1 MKNTLGISM
10 FCLVVLSGCNNLKS
24 VADKQQV
31 KVAAVEVP
39 NFQNRGHELVY
50 NMVQKVGNYNKLQQ
64 KKDVVYTYTYQTAD
78 GKKDVSTE
86 KYSFDGEWSYGHM
99 QQHERTLPDLAG
111 TLEQGYD
118 GSEYWIKHNGVVLT
132 DPAIVKRAIFSRATN
147 FYWFAMMQKV
157 LDPGINYEYLGDKAI
172 NGNDY
177 SVVKITFDS
186 KDNKPKDIYQLYI
199 NRSTNLVDQFLFTV
213 VDFGKTDPLL
223 MKLEYEEVDGIL
235 IPTKRKYKGSNWEAV
250 ETNDP
255 WTLVNWRNIKFGN
268 QLTKADFT
276 K

>member
-31 KVAAVEVP
+31 NVAAVKVP

-86 KYSFDGEWSYGHM
+86 KYIFNGELSYGHM

-111 TLEQGYD
+111 TIEQGYD
-118 GSEYWIKHNGVVLT
+118 GSDYWIKHNGVVLT

-235 IPTKRKYKGSNWEAV
+235 IPTKRKYKGSNWEAI

-255 WTLVNWRNIKFGN
+255 WILVNWTNIKFGN
-268 QLTKADFT
+268 QLSKADFT